1 MVVVVIASSG
11 KQVASSGIGTGTG
24 NETSNG

>member
-1 MVVVVIASSG
+1 MVVVVVASSG
-11 KQVASSGIGTGTG
+11 KQVASSGIGTGNS